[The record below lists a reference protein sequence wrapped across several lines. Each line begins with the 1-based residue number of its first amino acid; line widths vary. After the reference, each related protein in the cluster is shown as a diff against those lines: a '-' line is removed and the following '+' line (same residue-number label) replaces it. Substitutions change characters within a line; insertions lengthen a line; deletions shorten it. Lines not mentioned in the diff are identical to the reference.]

1 MKALRVYICEVVYHQ
16 EECASLFDLTVL
28 ERSIT
33 QLSCQLSVAG
43 AEVYSGLWDLS
54 E

>member
-1 MKALRVYICEVVYHQ
+1 MVVYFK
-16 EECASLFDLTVL
+16 EERASLDDLTVL

-33 QLSCQLSVAG
+33 QLSCQLSVEG